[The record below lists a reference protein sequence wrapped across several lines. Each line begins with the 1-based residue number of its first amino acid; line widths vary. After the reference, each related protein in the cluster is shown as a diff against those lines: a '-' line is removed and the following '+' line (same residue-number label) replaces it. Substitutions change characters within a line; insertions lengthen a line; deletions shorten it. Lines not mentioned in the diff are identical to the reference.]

1 MNKIFF
7 LDRDGTINVDTDY
20 VHTPEEWVFCE
31 GALQAIKRLNDLG
44 FKVVVVTNQSG
55 IIRGR
60 FTLAQVV
67 ELHKWVDGELAKIG
81 AHINA
86 WYIAPW
92 HPNLHDE
99 LHPDLLHDRKP
110 GTGMFE
116 KAIRRFKSDPSLCH
130 MAGDKISDLQP
141 AIKLG
146 IKPHLI
152 RSRFYES
159 VDQDFIQKH
168 KILVHNTLNELI
180 KKEFGM

>member
-1 MNKIFF
+1 MH
-7 LDRDGTINVDTDY
+7 RVD
-20 VHTPEEWVFCE
+20 EWEFCP
-31 GALQAIKRLNDLG
+31 GAPQAIKQLNDLG

-81 AHINA
+81 AKIDA

-92 HPNLHDE
+92 HPNLHAE
-99 LHPDLLHDRKP
+99 LHPSLLHDRKP

-116 KAIRRFKSDPSLCH
+116 KAIRRFKANPSLCH

-146 IKPHLI
+146 MKPHLI

-159 VDQDFIQKH
+159 VDQNFVREH
-168 KILVHNTLNELI
+168 KIQVYDTLSEVVDKELDHN
-180 KKEFGM
+180 